1 MTPIATI
8 DEVAKDGQ
16 TKVTTDDVTA
26 KIIVAVPEKEKYTP
40 TAGSIIQDFGQPTT
54 ADEVIAKV
62 TK

>member
-8 DEVAKDGQ
+8 DEVAKDDQ
-16 TKVTTDDVTA
+16 TKVTTDDATA